1 VSVPKQN
8 YNGASFAEALQ
19 IAMNTAMNIEINF
32 DVSYG
37 LEDHLLT
44 IKQRDQFNAKVYL
57 ASGADLQSGKYWSN
71 GIPKGMIQSM
81 NGV

>member
-57 ASGADLQSGKYWSN
+57 ASGADLQSGEYWSN